1 MEAFPPYGQT
11 KLQTEVTQRR
21 AELSHEEGDSSQH
34 GTGSPGLPCRD
45 YPRLFRCKR
54 QQIPHLCFRV
64 LWTEV
69 LPLGIERV
77 LTIVHCLLFFL
88 CQKIFS
94 NYLTKVKGAL
104 PELAQMI
111 SDTGHLTQL
120 SRGVSVI
127 SPHCHWVLELH
138 LPCKGTLNVKVNK
151 SVSSSAVSTSFATPW
166 TVAMAPL
173 SMGFS
178 RQEYRSGWPCPS
190 PRNLLN
196 SGIKPSFSCIAGWFF
211 TIWASRGGTLYAT
224 NIFH

>member
-1 MEAFPPYGQT
+1 MDRKSYRLKSPRGEQSWAMRKETAPNTAQGPRVCHARTTPGSSDASANKSPTFVS
-11 KLQTEVTQRR
+11 EV
-21 AELSHEEGDSSQH
+21 
-34 GTGSPGLPCRD
+34 
-45 YPRLFRCKR
+45 RL
-54 QQIPHLCFRV
+54 

-88 CQKIFS
+88 YQKIFS
-94 NYLTKVKGAL
+94 NYPTRGKSAL
-104 PELAQMI
+104 PELAQLI

-120 SRGVSVI
+120 SWSVSVI

-138 LPCKGTLNVKVNK
+138 LPCKSTLNVKVNK
-151 SVSSSAVSTSFATPW
+151 SVSSSAVPTSFATPW
-166 TVAMAPL
+166 TIAMAPL

-178 RQEYRSGWPCPS
+178 KQEYRSGWPCPS
-190 PRNLLN
+190 PRNHLN

-211 TIWASRGGTLYAT
+211 TIWASRGGTLYAI